1 LYRCFGAALW
11 RICSEFAPQV
21 EGHLD
26 GAVLDMCGVCGWDE
40 VAERLEILTPLRRP
54 KELGTAD
61 ENHTVRVT
69 AAVRLGFEL
78 DGVVLSDEF
87 MVVPSL
93 RREVIIGAK
102 TMQKW
107 RIKVDM
113 EKEQIIFDPRVGEL
127 WLLWL
132 GL

>member
-1 LYRCFGAALW
+1 MGLVRKRLKLMGSKGEAEVEALFDTGASYSCIRPEL
-11 RICSEFAPQV
+11 
-21 EGHLD
+21 
-26 GAVLDMCGVCGWDE
+26 
-40 VAERLEILTPLRRP
+40 AERLAHVEPLRRP

-69 AAVRLGFEL
+69 AAVRLDFEL

-87 MVVPSL
+87 MVVPNL

-102 TMQKW
+102 TMQAW

-127 WLLWL
+127 WLL
-132 GL
+132 

>member
-1 LYRCFGAALW
+1 MGLVRKRLKLMGSKGEAEVEALFDTGASYSCIRPEL
-11 RICSEFAPQV
+11 
-21 EGHLD
+21 
-26 GAVLDMCGVCGWDE
+26 
-40 VAERLEILTPLRRP
+40 AERLEILTPLRRP

-61 ENHTVRVT
+61 ESHTVRVT
-69 AAVRLGFEL
+69 AAVRLDFEL

-93 RREVIIGAK
+93 RRVGAK
-102 TMQKW
+102 TMQAW

-127 WLLWL
+127 WLL
-132 GL
+132 

>member
-1 LYRCFGAALW
+1 MGLVRKRLKLIGSKGEAEVEALFDTGASYSCIRPEL
-11 RICSEFAPQV
+11 
-21 EGHLD
+21 
-26 GAVLDMCGVCGWDE
+26 
-40 VAERLEILTPLRRP
+40 AERLAHVEPLRRP

-61 ENHTVRVT
+61 ENTTVRVT
-69 AAVRLGFEL
+69 ARVALDFEL

-87 MVVPSL
+87 MVVPNL

-102 TMQKW
+102 TMQAW

>member
-1 LYRCFGAALW
+1 MGLVRKRLKLMGSRGEAEVEAL
-11 RICSEFAPQV
+11 F
-21 EGHLD
+21 D
-26 GAVLDMCGVCGWDE
+26 TGVSYSCIRPE
-40 VAERLEILTPLRRP
+40 VAERLAHVEPLRQP

-61 ENHTVRVT
+61 ESTTVRVT
-69 AAVRLGFEL
+69 ARVALDFEL

-87 MVVPSL
+87 MVVPNL

-102 TMQKW
+102 TMQAW

-127 WLLWL
+127 WLL
-132 GL
+132 